1 MVRMKTLICI
11 GFKQHLKLGDI
22 TGNKFLALADDF
34 GYMKQIFQIFH
45 YFPTPSKI
53 LVNFMLILYTFTVYK
68 MPHVY
73 QQKALSRNY

>member
-1 MVRMKTLICI
+1 MGRMKTLICI
-11 GFKQHLKLGDI
+11 EFKQHLKLADI
-22 TGNKFLALADDF
+22 TRNKFLALAGNF
-34 GYMKQIFQIFH
+34 RYMKQIFQIFH